1 VFYLCYVRSQKEFEP
16 FVVDREWLAYP
27 NTPVA
32 GETASTHR
40 AKIVVQAK
48 LVATIKTRISANMSI
63 QKSALETS
71 FQMIGATRAKKWKC
85 TDDAIKKWAVE
96 QVGQSSHFVRAC
108 QQTDV
113 EKEVAD
119 VAGRGSGGLLG
130 QEKIRC

>member
-1 VFYLCYVRSQKEFEP
+1 MRSQKEFEP

-96 QVGQSSHFVRAC
+96 QSARVRTLCAHVSKPMLKKKWP
-108 QQTDV
+108 TW
-113 EKEVAD
+113 
-119 VAGRGSGGLLG
+119 LG
-130 QEKIRC
+130 EALEDFWVKKNIRC